1 MKPLLMAALL
11 TIVSAGTTAFTQT
24 TAGSLAPLQQPHATA
39 RHRIEPSPP
48 ELDLPLPP
56 EPLYNLPLTGRAM
69 QPARPA
75 SRMTAVDTGSSA
87 LSTTATAAQ
96 LQALPLSGRNWESFV
111 LDAPPAASSAHGPV
125 ESSPRG
131 GEQPSSVTV
140 DNASIRLA
148 FGGRG
153 VGRMRSRGAVLIG
166 PGASEAAIRAVQS
179 VAGGADAE
187 GDRSAARRANVQ
199 TERGTGA
206 LHGQAFLFNRSNLW
220 GAQNP
225 FTQWIKQTAT
235 ATLTAVPV
243 FTPLAYTPG
252 DHSLTFGAGAG
263 GRILRSR
270 LFWFAALDGYQRNH
284 PGVSTVKHPDHFFAQ
299 PSNDQ
304 MQVLSARLGLS
315 SVDPVSEGLA
325 AYSKMLGT
333 LDGLLGPAPRTS
345 AQWTGFA
352 RLDWQAA
359 ERHRITLEGS
369 GAHWDS
375 PGGGL
380 SRTSEMYGNHSYGA
394 TTATEQWLLGRWE
407 AFVTPNLL
415 AVTQGSFGHQIQGEP
430 AGQPSSFEQSL
441 NINAWGQLPQMVVDA
456 RYGFTIGNPTWF
468 GRGSYPDEH
477 LYEAQEQLDWVRGP
491 LMLKAGFDMRHNTDA
506 TSLLRNQTGKYYYSS
521 VENFVS
527 DALSFAAFG
536 INGQL
541 NPFDQHNCDET
552 GRAWRDADG
561 TLHGL
566 GYLPCYTYY
575 SQLMGP
581 TDWWLSTNDWAGYV
595 TAQWQPRKDLVLTAA
610 MRWQREQMPPPLSAL
625 SNPDLPL
632 TQRIPSPGNEWGP
645 RMSLAWGRGE
655 TRWPVLRL
663 GYGMYYGRTP
673 NATLETALTQTGSLK
688 GDLYFFMRPTD
699 NLNAGGAPPFPY
711 VLAGQPGSV
720 VMPGAV
726 EFAPA
731 FRNGEVHQA
740 VATLEEDLPGR
751 IMLAA
756 SAVLSLGRR
765 LPITFDANID
775 PAVNPQTITY
785 AVVDGSGKGP
795 IKTPQ
800 ITVPFYASWPSPTSP
815 TGLGGRL
822 NPNYQQIIQVAS
834 RANSTYEAL
843 MLRLARY
850 GRHGLALRGHY
861 TFAHAAD
868 WNPNESA
875 WVSGSSVL
883 DPANFRQEYGTSN
896 LDVRHSASTALVW
909 EPTWHLRSGAG
920 RLANGWML
928 SAIGYFHSGMPF
940 TMRTEGSLPRE
951 YTASGAAIVGLAP
964 GINGYGGDNRL
975 YGIGRNSW
983 RYPAAWKADM
993 RMGRHFKLGRTTQLE
1008 LLAESFNLLN
1018 HQNVTE
1024 LETVGYTVRS
1034 GTRAQR
1040 LPTLNFLTGLKP
1052 GQTEFGQPLNIN
1064 ATNFYRQRQLQFGL
1078 RLRF

>member
-1 MKPLLMAALL
+1 MKSLLPAALL
-11 TIVSAGTTAFTQT
+11 TIVSAGA
-24 TAGSLAPLQQPHATA
+24 AGFAQSVSSPPAGTLATA
-39 RHRIEPSPP
+39 SHRIDPSPLVLAISLP
-48 ELDLPLPP
+48 SEPMLALPLSGQ
-56 EPLYNLPLTGRAM
+56 TI
-69 QPARPA
+69 QPAHPQLQIA
-75 SRMTAVDTGSSA
+75 AVGAGSSA
-87 LSTTATAAQ
+87 LSTNATAAQ

-131 GEQPSSVTV
+131 GEQPSSITV

-153 VGRMRSRGAVLIG
+153 VGRMRSRGAMLIG
-166 PGASEAAIRAVQS
+166 PSASEAAIRAVQS

-199 TERGTGA
+199 TERGSNA

-225 FTQWIKQTAT
+225 FTQWIQQTAP
-235 ATLTAVPV
+235 ATSTAVPV
-243 FTPLAYTPG
+243 FTPLSYTPS
-252 DHSLTFGAGAG
+252 DHELSFGAGAG
-263 GRILRSR
+263 GSFRRGK
-270 LFWFAALDGYQRNH
+270 LFWFAALDGYQRND
-284 PGVSTVKHPDHFFAQ
+284 PGVSTVRHPDHFFAQ

-315 SVDPVSEGLA
+315 SVNPVSEGLA
-325 AYSKMLGT
+325 AYSGMLGT

-359 ERHRITLEGS
+359 ERHRLTLEGN
-369 GAHWDS
+369 GAHWNA

-380 SRTSEMYGNHSYGA
+380 TRTSEMYGTHSYGA
-394 TTATEQWLLGRWE
+394 TRATEEWVLARWE
-407 AFVTPNLL
+407 AFLTPNLL
-415 AVTQGSFGHQIQGEP
+415 ATTQGSVGHQVQSEP
-430 AGQPSSFEQSL
+430 ASQPSTYEQSL
-441 NINAWGQLPQMVVDA
+441 NINVWGQLPQMIVDA

-468 GRGSYPDEH
+468 GKGNYPDEH

-491 LMLKAGFDMRHNTDA
+491 FLLKAGLDVRHNTDA

-536 INGQL
+536 ISGQL
-541 NPFDQHNCDET
+541 NPFNQHNCDET
-552 GRAWRDADG
+552 GRVWRDSSG

-581 TDWWLSTNDWAGYV
+581 TNWWLSTSDWASYV
-595 TAQWQPRKDLVLTAA
+595 TAQWQPRKDLALSLA
-610 MRWQREQMPPPLSAL
+610 MRWQREQLPPPLAAL
-625 SNPDLPL
+625 RNPDLPL
-632 TQRIPSPGNEWGP
+632 TQRLPTLGNEWGP
-645 RMSLAWGRGE
+645 RASLAWGRGE
-655 TRWPVLRL
+655 HLWPVLRL

-699 NLNAGGAPPFPY
+699 NLYAGGAPPFPY
-711 VLAGQPGSV
+711 VLAGQPGNV

-726 EFAPA
+726 QFAPT

-751 IMLAA
+751 VMLAA
-756 SAVLSLGRR
+756 SAVVSLGRR
-765 LPITFDANID
+765 LPITYDANID

-795 IKTPQ
+795 IKTSQ
-800 ITVPFYASWPSPTSP
+800 ITVPFYASWPSATSP

-822 NPNYQQIIQVAS
+822 NPNYQQIVQVAS
-834 RANSTYEAL
+834 RANSTYRAA
-843 MLRLARY
+843 MLRLVRY
-850 GRHGLALRGHY
+850 GRYGIALRAHY
-861 TFAHAAD
+861 TYAHATD

-875 WVSGSSVL
+875 WVTGSSVL

-909 EPTWHLRSGAG
+909 EPRWHLRDWAG
-920 RLANGWML
+920 RLGNGWML
-928 SAIGYFHSGMPF
+928 SAIAYFHSGMPF

-951 YTASGAAIVGLAP
+951 YTTSGTAIVGLAP

-975 YGIGRNSW
+975 YGIGRNSF

-993 RMGRHFKLGRTTQLE
+993 RMGRHFKLSRTTQLD

-1024 LETVGYTVRS
+1024 LETVGYTIQS
-1034 GTRAQR
+1034 GTRTQR
-1040 LPTLNFLTGLKP
+1040 LPTLNFLTGIKP
-1052 GQTEFGQPLNIN
+1052 GQTEFGHPLNIN

-1078 RLRF
+1078 HLRF